1 MTCGSKRTLFGIN
14 AQNNSVT
21 RPNKSLDVRWRTATL
36 LSRYLLS
43 VSSHLA
49 VSAHDNSVVRRLNPQ
64 DYVLEKE
71 K

>member
-1 MTCGSKRTLFGIN
+1 M
-14 AQNNSVT
+14 NSFYA
-21 RPNKSLDVRWRTATL
+21 PSNKSLDVRARTATL

-49 VSAHDNSVVRRLNPQ
+49 VSAHDNSVVRRLNHQ

-71 K
+71 KGKESSLL